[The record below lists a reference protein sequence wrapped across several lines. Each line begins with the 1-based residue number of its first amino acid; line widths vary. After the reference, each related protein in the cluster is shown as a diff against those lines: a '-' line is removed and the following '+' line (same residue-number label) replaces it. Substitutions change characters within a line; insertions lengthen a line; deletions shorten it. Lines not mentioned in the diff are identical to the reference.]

1 MSERR
6 SSARLRKRFDPR
18 DPDHFRTPD
27 FRGKSSSS
35 SSQGKS
41 IKIIDS
47 EQTPG
52 GTAHETRVFPNG
64 LTLRCK
70 SKRGRPRGRP
80 RGSGAAQSRGASG
93 QQKAGRSGSNLGL
106 GRGRGA
112 SQKRSGSVGGGADKQ
127 NAKRIRSKRLQDKAE
142 HSLQLD
148 TNLSTE
154 QENSDRTNVADSTRS
169 PPPPT
174 TSTPNGNHIDSPAM
188 SSDSTNLVSELSSDL
203 HLSPSRPSVRQSSAG
218 DSVFAHPGTPARA
231 PPSTVSMTPAA
242 ARAPSSEPSPYAI
255 PFPVDRFP
263 VTTDQR
269 PKKRKKGQETGEGEL
284 PKKKKK
290 KKKRRRD
297 REPVPTY
304 LPPLEVPEIHYPE
317 GAPLE
322 KKQEMLLHA
331 HLDAYLVQIRGRFSQ
346 SSERMRTRALK
357 MANTFVDHLKDEFKP
372 CFKRAR
378 RKREKREFKRELAE
392 REIALRHSVYDELE
406 KKYDA
411 DIASYDEFA
420 KKQCVPDD
428 GKPVE
433 EEPPISLDESTDDE
447 MQVIE
452 HTNAKIKEME
462 CEAERQM
469 FQNIRRARTLSQLV
483 VDQQNRIKALSTKII
498 EEYNDIPL
506 PHLNSPQ
513 ALINGMFA
521 PPTPDSHATVRSFGM
536 LSPVRDHAAGSQLN
550 HARDSGAPSRPDS
563 SEASDQFSL
572 HRVDLASLNFASSRT
587 APGVV
592 SSGVSLLGVPSQSS
606 GSSPNETAHNTPT
619 V

>member
-231 PPSTVSMTPAA
+231 PPSTVSTTQAA
-242 ARAPSSEPSPYAI
+242 ARAHSSGTSPYAS

-269 PKKRKKGQETGEGEL
+269 PKKRKKGQSSAGDSLFAHMGAPAHAPPSAVSTTQAAARAPSSGPSQYASPFPVDRFPVTTDQR
-284 PKKKKK
+284 PKKRKKCQSNSDSDDIYSESDYGSDSDRDIGMNVGHK
-290 KKKRRRD
+290 QVGNSSKQFCRKIDALEEELRTTKEKLSRERSAKLNEDNVWRKSVAKRVR
-297 REPVPTY
+297 
-304 LPPLEVPEIHYPE
+304 
-317 GAPLE
+317 
-322 KKQEMLLHA
+322 
-331 HLDAYLVQIRGRFSQ
+331 
-346 SSERMRTRALK
+346 
-357 MANTFVDHLKDEFKP
+357 
-372 CFKRAR
+372 
-378 RKREKREFKRELAE
+378 
-392 REIALRHSVYDELE
+392 
-406 KKYDA
+406 
-411 DIASYDEFA
+411 DIAGMSNEADF
-420 KKQCVPDD
+420 
-428 GKPVE
+428 
-433 EEPPISLDESTDDE
+433 L
-447 MQVIE
+447 
-452 HTNAKIKEME
+452 KIFSVSEW
-462 CEAERQM
+462 
-469 FQNIRRARTLSQLV
+469 
-483 VDQQNRIKALSTKII
+483 IKA
-498 EEYNDIPL
+498 
-506 PHLNSPQ
+506 
-513 ALINGMFA
+513 
-521 PPTPDSHATVRSFGM
+521 
-536 LSPVRDHAAGSQLN
+536 QLY
-550 HARDSGAPSRPDS
+550 RI
-563 SEASDQFSL
+563 
-572 HRVDLASLNFASSRT
+572 T
-587 APGVV
+587 
-592 SSGVSLLGVPSQSS
+592 
-606 GSSPNETAHNTPT
+606 
-619 V
+619 